1 MALRSLLI
9 LIAGVVMSQFYRSHL
24 AVLGPELARDL
35 GAGPADLGNLSGI
48 WFLAFALAQI
58 PVGVALD
65 HFGIRRTVTTALG
78 LAVAGAAMFTLAGS
92 VAMALAAQ
100 VVLGMACAPLYM
112 AVVVLIARAW
122 PRERF
127 AAVSGTVLA
136 ATNLGMLV
144 SASPLAALVGW
155 LGWRGAFG
163 LMTAATLATVIA
175 VVLGVR
181 EPPMPPRRE
190 NLVQAVRGTV
200 SLIGLKALWPLFP
213 YALIAPAVLIAVRT
227 LWAGPYLDEVYGMA
241 PLDRGHVLGLMV
253 LAGALAAAVLG
264 WLQYRMGSRRV
275 ATASSV
281 AGIAVLV
288 ALGAWPAAG
297 VAVTVALLCGVA
309 FFGATYGMMMAQ
321 GRLFIPEGREGRG
334 ITLLNFFSFLGMA
347 LIQAA
352 SGRLVATAQSAGLSP
367 EAIYRLLFLALAG
380 LLAAAVIVYQWS
392 KDRP

>member
-1 MALRSLLI
+1 MRSLLI
-9 LIAGVVMSQFYRSHL
+9 LIAGVVLSQFYRSHL
-24 AVLGPELARDL
+24 AVLGPELTRDL

-48 WFLAFALAQI
+48 WFLSFALAQI
-58 PVGVALD
+58 PVGVSLD
-65 HFGIRRTVTTALG
+65 RFGIRRTVTAALT
-78 LAVAGAAMFTLAGS
+78 LAIAGAVMFTLAQTVA
-92 VAMALAAQ
+92 VAMLAQ
-100 VVLGMACAPLYM
+100 VVLGAACAPLYM

-136 ATNLGMLV
+136 VTNLGMLV
-144 SASPLAALVGW
+144 SASPLAAAVGW

-163 LMTAATLATVIA
+163 LMTAATVAAALA
-175 VVLGVR
+175 VLAGVR

-190 NLVQAVRGTV
+190 SLAQAVRGTV
-200 SLIGLKALWPLFP
+200 TLVRLKALWPLFP
-213 YALIAPAVLIAVRT
+213 YAMIAPAVLIAVRT
-227 LWAGPYLDEVYGMA
+227 LWGGPYLAEVYHMA

-253 LAGALAAAVLG
+253 LAGAAAAAVLG
-264 WLQYRMGSRRV
+264 WLQYRVGSRKV
-275 ATASSV
+275 ATSASI

-288 ALGAWPAAG
+288 VLGLWPAAG
-297 VAVTVALLCGVA
+297 VAVTIALLCGVA

-347 LIQAA
+347 LMQAGT
-352 SGRLVATAQSAGLSP
+352 GRLVAVAQGAGFGP
-367 EAIYRLLFLALAG
+367 EAVYRLLFLTLAG

-392 KDRP
+392 KDTP